1 MRRYQGRR
9 KSPLGCGI
17 KIRQSEQNKWYD
29 RICPICFV
37 TSKGLFAGGILT
49 TEWVVNFSLDAAS
62 VADMS
67 AVQNMMQLYTHDFS
81 EFWAGTP
88 RGELGQDGRFPD
100 YPIAPYF
107 ECPRWSASLFK
118 IDDKPVGFALINDK
132 GHSALPTE
140 YSVGEFFIV
149 RKYRGQGLGL
159 IAAQR
164 LFHRYPGPGKL
175 PSPEKTRRRWY
186 SGREQSGNV
195 PLRAAF
201 PNWTGTVLNGMA
213 PSSGFAFAHRN
224 APEPEV

>member
-1 MRRYQGRR
+1 MNRNVVMRRYQGRR

-107 ECPRWSASLFK
+107 ECPRWSAFLFK

-164 LFHRYPGPGKL
+164 LFHRYPGAWEVAVARKNTTALVFWQGAIRKCAAEGSVSEL
-175 PSPEKTRRRWY
+175 DWNRPEW
-186 SGREQSGNV
+186 
-195 PLRAAF
+195 
-201 PNWTGTVLNGMA
+201 NGA
-213 PSSGFAFAHRN
+213 IFRFRICA
-224 APEPEV
+224 